1 MVDASSVLDENDREI
16 VSIIKGKKKI
26 VLLNKSDLET
36 KVKEEMIEELF
47 GDEEGA
53 CTIVKISARDGSG
66 MEKFEQTIKDMFSI
80 GEMKSSNDIVVTNI
94 RHIKALE
101 ETDSYLKMIKKS
113 IEEGLTEDFF
123 YIDLMAAY
131 ASLGKITGEK
141 VEDDLVDEIFSKFC
155 MGK

>member
-1 MVDASSVLDENDREI
+1 MFL
-16 VSIIKGKKKI
+16 
-26 VLLNKSDLET
+26 
-36 KVKEEMIEELF
+36 ELF
-47 GDEEGA
+47 GDLEGA

-66 MEKFEQTIKDMFSI
+66 MDKFEQTIKDMFSI